1 MWSPLLTV
9 PSRPAGPCPL
19 AYKLSEV
26 TLAPEVIVELRTPFA
41 YGAHR
46 YIVDAG
52 SVPEFLIVTVETP
65 LKTPGSWFVNEKRAV
80 QFALTLLFDSPVFD
94 SQTGL
99 AFTVFCRSSEPELS
113 VEFAFVVWAVK
124 PAKVPAPPK

>member
-9 PSRPAGPCPL
+9 PSRPAGPWPL
-19 AYKLSEV
+19 AYRLSEV
-26 TLAPEVIVELRTPFA
+26 TLLPEVIVDERTPFA

-46 YIVDAG
+46 YSVDAG
-52 SVPEFLIVTVETP
+52 SVPEFLMETVETP
-65 LKTPGSWFVNEKRAV
+65 LKTPGSWFANEKSAV

-94 SQTGL
+94 SQTGF
-99 AFTVFCRSSEPELS
+99 AFTVFWRSSEPEPS
-113 VEFAFVVWAVK
+113 VAFGFVVWAVK